1 MFLYVVSNFFFCSEA
16 PPDLS
21 TKAKKNSRG
30 APSFA
35 ERKTYTNENQRPETQ
50 AGENGGKRYTLNRL
64 HRKATRKKAAGRQC
78 TTAIFNEGAPKGS
91 TRVQRDRNAKAA
103 A

>member
-1 MFLYVVSNFFFCSEA
+1 MFFDVLLMFFIDFCSEA

-35 ERKTYTNENQRPETQ
+35 ERKTDTNENQRPETQ
-50 AGENGGKRYTLNRL
+50 AGENGG
-64 HRKATRKKAAGRQC
+64 
-78 TTAIFNEGAPKGS
+78 
-91 TRVQRDRNAKAA
+91 
-103 A
+103 